1 MAYSSYLVHGC
12 FFKGTF
18 YKKREFRLLK
28 PHKLMQFLIV
38 RNGNIFFQFSRQ
50 QIECNSCMQQS
61 STADSVNKERCVY
74 YFPLFKT
81 KSFLKVY
88 SFFGFPF

>member
-38 RNGNIFFQFSRQ
+38 RNGNIFFNFQGSRLNAIVACSKVQ
-50 QIECNSCMQQS
+50 LQTLQKRKDVFII
-61 STADSVNKERCVY
+61 
-74 YFPLFKT
+74 
-81 KSFLKVY
+81 FLYSKRKV
-88 SFFGFPF
+88 F